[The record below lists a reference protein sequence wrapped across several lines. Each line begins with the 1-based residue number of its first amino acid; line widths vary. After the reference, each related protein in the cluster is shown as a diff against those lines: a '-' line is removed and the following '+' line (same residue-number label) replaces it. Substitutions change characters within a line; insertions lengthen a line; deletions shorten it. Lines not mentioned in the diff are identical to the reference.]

1 MNDEILSILRTAR
14 TIAVVGLSPDPARP
28 SYQVASYLR
37 RQGYQVIPVNPLA
50 AEVMGLRTYPDL
62 LSVPTAVDVVDVF
75 RRPQHVPEIV
85 EQAIAIRARAVWLQ
99 SGIVHEQAARRARD
113 AGLMVVMDRCIRT
126 EHERLRALGQ
136 L

>member
-14 TIAVVGLSPDPARP
+14 TVAVVGLSPDPARP

-50 AEVMGLRTYPDL
+50 AEVMGLRSYPDL

-113 AGLMVVMDRCIRT
+113 AGLIVVMDRCMRT